1 MASIRFDVPD
11 GCRVF
16 TLFPRLPAELRHRIW
31 EAYLC
36 DPGVNF
42 IKLQV
47 WDLYSGAWGRPM
59 VRSPA
64 AEAAAAAADS
74 SAGEELD
81 DVGRLLLRHDC
92 LPRVSI
98 FSRLVSSYPKN
109 PLADHSQHRE
119 LRVRLAAMAGTCVE
133 SHSLV
138 RSLMARPGVLRL
150 ESGLFVS
157 LSRSPDVMLLEY
169 YPHELYK
176 GSGTLNVDIFCPTLD
191 LIRRLAV
198 RYCHAWR
205 PEVKQ
210 SWSGCKPYLEDTGNC
225 PTHLYQFLAR
235 HLPSLREFYF
245 VDYFI
250 VPKTAEEK
258 GDAMSVDDGDDDDA
272 DDDDADDVHIDA
284 IRRRRRRSG
293 INPVFSVRNRRFH
306 DVSDCDPE
314 TCDWKLNRQS
324 LKILDWLRD
333 HFVRYASQSHTS
345 RHKAPEKVYF
355 GLLACEW
362 VIPSPSSSHRHDP
375 PKPRVR
381 PPNGRR
387 RGTPGG
393 RIEAARVALARAS
406 RSTPRTISSS
416 PYAASGPLS
425 RVSGCL
431 VTEPAPTS
439 MYVFGSGRG
448 DDFKFTFAQPYG
460 GVSRWLEA

>member
-47 WDLYSGAWGRPM
+47 WDLHSGAWGRPM

-64 AEAAAAAADS
+64 AEAAAAAADG
-74 SAGEELD
+74 SAAEELD

-119 LRVRLAAMAGTCVE
+119 LRARLAAMAATCVE

-157 LSRSPDVMLLEY
+157 LSRSPDVTLLEY

-198 RYCHAWR
+198 RYCHVWR
-205 PEVKQ
+205 PEVKE
-210 SWSGCKPYLEDTGNC
+210 SWSGGKPCLEDPGNC

-250 VPKTAEEK
+250 VPKTAEER
-258 GDAMSVDDGDDDDA
+258 GDAMSVDGDEDDDD
-272 DDDDADDVHIDA
+272 DVDDAT
-284 IRRRRRRSG
+284 RRRRSG
-293 INPVFSVRNRRFH
+293 INPVFSVRHRRFH
-306 DVSDCDPE
+306 DVSDCDPD
-314 TCDWKLNRQS
+314 TCDWKLNRKS

-345 RHKAPEKVYF
+345 RHKTPEKVYF
-355 GLLACEW
+355 GLLACEY
-362 VIPSPSSSHRHDP
+362 VIPTPSHRRDP
-375 PKPRVR
+375 PKTRVR
-381 PPNGRR
+381 PPSDRR

-393 RIEAARVALARAS
+393 RIEAGRAALARAS
-406 RSTPRTISSS
+406 QSTPRSISSS
-416 PYAASGPLS
+416 TSAASRPLS
-425 RVSGCL
+425 RMSGGL
-431 VTEPAPTS
+431 VTEPAATS

-448 DDFKFTFAQPYG
+448 DDFRFTFSQPYG
-460 GVSRWLEA
+460 GGSRWLEA